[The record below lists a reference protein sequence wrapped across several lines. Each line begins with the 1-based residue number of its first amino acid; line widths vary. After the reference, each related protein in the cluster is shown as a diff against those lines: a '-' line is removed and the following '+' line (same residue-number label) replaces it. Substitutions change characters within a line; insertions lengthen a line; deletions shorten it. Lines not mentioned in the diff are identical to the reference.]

1 MNADIDTINDNL
13 EIVLAGCVDGCYNM
27 LVNLRLSHF
36 IIESPE
42 RKREIRNF
50 TNECIS

>member
-1 MNADIDTINDNL
+1 MNADIDPINDNL
-13 EIVLAGCVDGCYNM
+13 EIVLAGCVDEYYNM
-27 LVNLRLSHF
+27 LVNLGLGHL

-42 RKREIRNF
+42 RKRKIRNF